1 MRTKRIAQ
9 HASRKTAAH
18 PRMPRRRWPI
28 WIVAT
33 GAWFFGAFWVGADDH
48 VADSMIK
55 SHGISTFGAL
65 KYPAD
70 FSHLDYVNPE
80 APKGGEISVWSF
92 GSFDSMHPYSVEGR
106 AGGLSSIFFESMLAG
121 TADEIG
127 SAYGLLAE
135 SLEYPEDRSEAIFN
149 LRPEARFSDG
159 SPLTADDVLFSYE
172 VLRDKGLSSYRAQLG
187 KQVKDVEIL
196 SPHRIRFVFDEN
208 IPTRDLP
215 ASIGAI
221 PIFSKA
227 HYEANGRDFD
237 KASLEPLLGSGPYI
251 LADMDV
257 GKTIVY
263 RRDPTY
269 WGSHLPL
276 NVGRNNF
283 DTIRLEYFADYD
295 TAFVGFKAGAY
306 TFRNEASSKIWATG
320 YDFPAVRKGWVRK
333 VEIPHGRK
341 VPNQVFVFNLRREK
355 FQDPRVR
362 EALGLMFNFDWSNG
376 SLFYGI
382 YDRTSSFWANSDLQA
397 LGAPSAAERA
407 ILEPLIDILPEGT
420 LNDTP
425 FSWPNGGQR
434 QAERG
439 MLRRAGRLL
448 DAAGW
453 TVGDDGM
460 RRNIDGELL
469 SVEILDDSQT
479 RDRVLLPYVENLRR
493 LGVDAFHNRIDNA
506 QMIRRGRPP
515 EYDFDIIT
523 ARLPTA
529 YVPWTELRQYFGSE
543 TADSSTFNKMGLRS
557 AAVDRVIDEVVAART
572 QDELKTAVS
581 ALDRVLRAERFSVPQ
596 WFKAVDTI
604 AYYDMYR
611 HPENLPPYALGELSF
626 WWYDAER
633 AAELKAAGAF

>member
-1 MRTKRIAQ
+1 MRIEQIAQ
-9 HASRKTAAH
+9 HANRKTATR
-18 PRMPRRRWPI
+18 PGMGRSQWLI
-28 WIVAT
+28 LILVTVA
-33 GAWFFGAFWVGADDH
+33 GILGAFSVSADDH
-48 VADSMIK
+48 VAGNMIK
-55 SHGISTFGAL
+55 SHGISTFGEL
-65 KYPAD
+65 EYPAD
-70 FSHLDYVNPE
+70 FSHLDYVNPD
-80 APKGGEISVWSF
+80 APKGGEISVWGF
-92 GSFDSMHPYSVEGR
+92 GGFDSMHPYSVEGR
-106 AGGLSSIFFESMLAG
+106 AGGLSSIFFESMLTG

-135 SLEYPEDRSEAIFN
+135 SLEYPEDRSEVIFN

-159 SPLTADDVLFSYE
+159 SPLTAEDVLFSYE
-172 VLRDKGLSSYRAQLG
+172 TLRDKGLSSYRAQLG
-187 KQVKDVEIL
+187 RQVKETEIL
-196 SPHRIRFVFDEN
+196 SPHRIRFVFNDN
-208 IPTRDLP
+208 IPTRNLP

-227 HYEANGRDFD
+227 HYEANGRDFE

-257 GKTIVY
+257 GKTIIY
-263 RRDPTY
+263 RRNPAY
-269 WGSHLPL
+269 WGNHLPV

-283 DTIRLEYFADYD
+283 DTIRVEYFADYD

-306 TFRNEASSKIWATG
+306 TFRDEASSKIWATG
-320 YDFPAVRKGWVRK
+320 YDFPAVQKGWVRK

-341 VPNQVFVFNLRREK
+341 APNQVFVFNLRREK

-362 EALGLMFNFDWSNG
+362 EALGLMFNFDWSNN

-382 YDRTSSFWANSDLQA
+382 YDRASSFWANSNLQA
-397 LGAPSAAERA
+397 TGAPSGAERA
-407 ILEPLIDILPEGT
+407 ILEPLIDILPEGA
-420 LNDTP
+420 LNDEP
-425 FSWPNGGQR
+425 FSWPDGGRR
-434 QAERG
+434 QVERG

-448 DAAGW
+448 DEAGW

-460 RRNIDGELL
+460 RHDTNGALL
-469 SVEILDDSQT
+469 RVEILDDSQT
-479 RDRVLLPYVENLRR
+479 LDRVLLPYVENLRR
-493 LGVDAFHNRIDNA
+493 LGVDAVHNRIDNA
-506 QMIRRGRPP
+506 QMIRRERPP

-523 ARLPTA
+523 AQLPTA

-543 TADSSTFNKMGLRS
+543 TADSSAFNKMGLKS
-557 AAVDRVIDEVVAART
+557 TAVDRVIDKVVAART
-572 QDELKTAVS
+572 QDELKTAIS

-596 WFKAVDTI
+596 WFKAVDTV